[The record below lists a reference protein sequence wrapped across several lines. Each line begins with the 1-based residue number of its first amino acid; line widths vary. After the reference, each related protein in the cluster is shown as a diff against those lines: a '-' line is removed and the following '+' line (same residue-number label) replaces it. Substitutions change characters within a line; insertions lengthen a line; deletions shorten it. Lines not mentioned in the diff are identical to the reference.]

1 MRNPRHIAIFLPSL
15 RGGGAER
22 VMVTLA
28 NGFAKRGHRV
38 DLVLVQAEGPYLP
51 EVCSAVR
58 IVDLNKGRVLTSL
71 MPLARYLR
79 RERPHVL
86 LSTLRHANA
95 VAAMAHRLASST
107 ARLVLREANHVSR
120 SDFSGLTGRINLRL
134 YRWAYRSADVIVGI
148 SEGVSEAV
156 RELAQVNNTRTIYN
170 PINIERI
177 VELSKKD
184 DALTDKYKNRHF
196 ILGVGRLTKQKDFAT
211 LLKAFSKVHPFADVD
226 LVILG
231 EGGLRS
237 ELEEL
242 TSRLG
247 ISERVFMPGF
257 VANPYAWMR
266 AAEVFVLSSAW
277 EGFGNVLI
285 EALACGTPVISTD
298 CPSGPREILEDG
310 KWGRLVPVGDVEALA
325 EALIA
330 SIGTSDLPDT
340 QRRVENFRADHIV
353 EMYLAVCSAS

>member
-1 MRNPRHIAIFLPSL
+1 MSEAKHIAIFLPSL

-22 VMVTLA
+22 VMVMLA
-28 NGFAKRGHRV
+28 NGFVERGHKV
-38 DLVLVQAEGPYLP
+38 DLVLTRAEGPYLP

-58 IVDLNKGRVLTSL
+58 IVDLNKGRVLASL
-71 MPLARYLR
+71 VPLARYLR

-86 LSTLRHANA
+86 LSTLRHANT

-107 ARLVLREANHVSR
+107 ARLILREANHVSR
-120 SDFSGLTGRINLRL
+120 SDFSGLTGRINLLL

-184 DALTDKYKNRHF
+184 DALTDKYKNRRF

-211 LLKAFSKVHPFADVD
+211 LLKAFSKMHPFADVD

-242 TSRLG
+242 ASRLG

-310 KWGRLVPVGDVEALA
+310 KWGRLVPVADADALA
-325 EALIA
+325 S
-330 SIGTSDLPDT
+330 SIVSCLKTT
-340 QRRVENFRADHIV
+340 QRYDFTARLSDFSCEKILS
-353 EMYLAVCSAS
+353 EYIKIL